1 MMQNTFKIII
11 TFIFI
16 FNLIQ
21 NQADAQNNYELN
33 LYTELLTG
41 SIGSGLLLASMFTNN
56 NASFTIND
64 LNYLNKNQINSF
76 DRSATKFYS
85 KELSTLS
92 DVLLI
97 ASVSLPAFVFLTN
110 SETKEDLQ
118 TIGIMYLE
126 TLLLTNGITNL
137 TKNLTGR
144 FRPYAY
150 NSDVPISV
158 KLDSDTR
165 KSFFSGHTSVSFA
178 SAVFFSEV
186 FSNYSDDK
194 KLNTFVWIGTLTLAT
209 GTGLLRYFSGKHFPS
224 DVLAGSIAG
233 SLIGYAIPKI
243 HQKNS
248 ELKFNQSF
256 GVINISYIFNSIS
269 IRKN

>member
-1 MMQNTFKIII
+1 MMQNHFKIII

-16 FNLIQ
+16 LHLFQ
-21 NQADAQNNYELN
+21 NQANAQNNYELN
-33 LYTELLTG
+33 LNTELLTS
-41 SIGSGLLLASMFTNN
+41 SIGGGLLLASMLTNN
-56 NASFTIND
+56 NRSSTIND
-64 LNYLNKNQINSF
+64 LNYLDKNQINPF

-92 DVLLI
+92 DVFLI
-97 ASVSLPAFVFLTN
+97 ASISLPAIAFLTN
-110 SETKEDLQ
+110 SETKEDLP
-118 TIGIMYLE
+118 TIGIMYFE

-165 KSFFSGHTSVSFA
+165 KSFFSGHTSVTFA

-186 FSNYSDDK
+186 FSNYCDDK
-194 KLNTFVWIGTLTLAT
+194 KLNTFVWIGSLTLAT
-209 GTGLLRYFSGKHFPS
+209 GTGLLRFFSGKHFPT
-224 DVLAGSIAG
+224 DILAGSFVG

-248 ELKFNQSF
+248 ELKFNQSY
-256 GVINISYIFNSIS
+256 GVINISYRFNSIS
-269 IRKN
+269 IR